1 MPVTGL
7 VPQADSD
14 QPADLV
20 IRSGRVFTGDPRRPA
35 ASAVAVRGGRILNV
49 SDDHGVARHVV
60 ASTRVVDAMGRRV
73 IPGLVDSHM
82 HVIRTGL
89 HYLLELRWDGIRW
102 LSQALAM
109 LAEQAARTPEGQW
122 VRVVGGWSKDQFA
135 EQRLPTIGELN
146 AAAPDTPVMP
156 GEAVYCAAKAGIE
169 MLTRVLAAEQQAAG
183 FRAIAVRP
191 GVMYTDLQAHA
202 RAQPPDVLP
211 GAELLRELH
220 RQERL
225 VAPAAV
231 ASKIVTRLVVGYV
244 EHGRTYSYRE
254 L

>member
-1 MPVTGL
+1 ML
-7 VPQADSD
+7 
-14 QPADLV
+14 
-20 IRSGRVFTGDPRRPA
+20 GRLA
-35 ASAVAVRGGRILNV
+35 ASEITCALTVNLAAAVALANLFCRIFA
-49 SDDHGVARHVV
+49 DPQM
-60 ASTRVVDAMGRRV
+60 TRRV
-73 IPGLVDSHM
+73 INVSSAG
-82 HVIRTGL
+82 
-89 HYLLELRWDGIRW
+89 
-102 LSQALAM
+102 AL
-109 LAEQAARTPEGQW
+109 TP
-122 VRVVGGWSKDQFA
+122 
-135 EQRLPTIGELN
+135 L
-146 AAAPDTPVMP
+146 P

-191 GVMYTDLQAHA
+191 GVMDTDLQAHA